1 MSGGTHY
8 FWLGASADAD
18 PALVASDQAATPLAP
33 TGFDPLR
40 FEFRPDSRGK
50 FDELVA
56 YFANGLV
63 FFEDLGENGL
73 FVDIVGNDNRGVR
86 LWASAKRGCL
96 TYNHETDR

>member
-18 PALVASDQAATPLAP
+18 RAAHEPSP
-33 TGFDPLR
+33 VSRSRPSGEHPLR
-40 FEFRPDSRGK
+40 FEFRPDSRGR

-73 FVDIVGNDNRGVR
+73 FVDIVGNDKRGVR